1 MWNKSEVTPLGSVR
15 LIIRNPQNKKKYSV
29 EFVVVSE
36 GLLPLIGAKA
46 AQQMKLL
53 TVHTENFVSA
63 PRPDKRRQSV
73 KKVTSAAELIQAV
86 PKVFDQPVGTLP
98 GTVHLE
104 VKPEIQPVIV
114 PSRRIPTALKEPF
127 KRELDKLVKDKI
139 IAPVEQPTP
148 WVSSV
153 VVTTKKSGALRV
165 CLDPRPL
172 NKALKRE
179 TYQMPVLD
187 EILPELAQAKVF
199 STVDLRSG
207 FWHCVLD
214 DQSSLLT
221 TFSTP
226 YGRYR
231 WLRLPFGLSVS
242 PEIFQKRLNQ
252 AIEGLEGVLNIAD
265 DILIYGVGET
275 EAIAS
280 ADHDRKLRALLE
292 RCQNRGMVLNQ
303 DKLKLRV
310 KRVKFMGHVLT
321 ANGLEPDPDK
331 VKAIKE
337 MPRPQ
342 NVEDAQRLNGFVN
355 YLAKFLPHL
364 AEAMEPIRRLTR
376 KDIRW
381 QWAEEQER
389 AFKKVKAMIVESPV
403 LSYYNPVLPLDVQ
416 CDASQKGLGAALLQ
430 QGKPIAYISRALT
443 STEQRYAQMEKEM
456 LAIVFALERFHQ
468 YTFGRPVHVY
478 SDHKPL
484 EAILRKPLSQAP
496 RRLQGMMMRLQKY
509 DVQVSYERGKNML
522 LADLLSR
529 AYLTTAEDPEHQEF
543 ENVNMASLLPISKS
557 QLGEIRAETHRDDTL
572 QALKMV
578 ILRGWPEDKK
588 CLPPQVLPYFSMRDE
603 FTVENGLIFRGERVV
618 IPSSLRPVTKRK
630 LHSSHMGVESCL
642 RRARDCVFWPGMSS
656 ELRHLVE
663 TCETCQKFSA
673 GQPKETL
680 KSHEMPSRPWE
691 KVATDLFTY
700 NNKEFLI
707 TVDYYSNFW
716 ELDELSTTTSPAVI
730 SKLKRHFARYG
741 CPETVISDNGPQFAS
756 ETFADFAKAWEFEH
770 RTISPWNSKANGKVE
785 AAVKVAKQLLRKAR
799 DSKTDVQLALLD
811 QRNTPTQGMTTSP
824 AQRFLNRRTKTLL
837 PTKETLLRPEVPS
850 PEEQRAKFEK
860 KQQTENRGC
869 SADQADQTIQA
880 LDSGLE
886 KRCSG
891 REN

>member
-1 MWNKSEVTPLGSVR
+1 
-15 LIIRNPQNKKKYSV
+15 
-29 EFVVVSE
+29 
-36 GLLPLIGAKA
+36 
-46 AQQMKLL
+46 
-53 TVHTENFVSA
+53 
-63 PRPDKRRQSV
+63 
-73 KKVTSAAELIQAV
+73 
-86 PKVFDQPVGTLP
+86 
-98 GTVHLE
+98 
-104 VKPEIQPVIV
+104 
-114 PSRRIPTALKEPF
+114 
-127 KRELDKLVKDKI
+127 
-139 IAPVEQPTP
+139 
-148 WVSSV
+148 
-153 VVTTKKSGALRV
+153 
-165 CLDPRPL
+165 
-172 NKALKRE
+172 
-179 TYQMPVLD
+179 MPVLD

-355 YLAKFLPHL
+355 YLGKFLPHL

-389 AFKKVKAMIVESPV
+389 AFKKVKAMVVESPV

-543 ENVNMASLLPISKS
+543 ENVNMASLF
-557 QLGEIRAETHRDDTL
+557 E
-572 QALKMV
+572 
-578 ILRGWPEDKK
+578 
-588 CLPPQVLPYFSMRDE
+588 
-603 FTVENGLIFRGERVV
+603 
-618 IPSSLRPVTKRK
+618 VTIGGNQ
-630 LHSSHMGVESCL
+630 S
-642 RRARDCVFWPGMSS
+642 
-656 ELRHLVE
+656 
-663 TCETCQKFSA
+663 
-673 GQPKETL
+673 
-680 KSHEMPSRPWE
+680 
-691 KVATDLFTY
+691 
-700 NNKEFLI
+700 
-707 TVDYYSNFW
+707 
-716 ELDELSTTTSPAVI
+716 
-730 SKLKRHFARYG
+730 
-741 CPETVISDNGPQFAS
+741 
-756 ETFADFAKAWEFEH
+756 
-770 RTISPWNSKANGKVE
+770 
-785 AAVKVAKQLLRKAR
+785 
-799 DSKTDVQLALLD
+799 
-811 QRNTPTQGMTTSP
+811 
-824 AQRFLNRRTKTLL
+824 
-837 PTKETLLRPEVPS
+837 
-850 PEEQRAKFEK
+850 
-860 KQQTENRGC
+860 
-869 SADQADQTIQA
+869 
-880 LDSGLE
+880 
-886 KRCSG
+886 
-891 REN
+891 